1 MPTAV
6 EYRHDAADRDLE
18 RRVLSFLERG
28 HRPGLRSLM
37 VEACNGTVTLRGQ
50 VRTFYEKQLG
60 HDCCRRVAGVVKLID
75 AIDVV
80 PGEGSTASVA

>member
-1 MPTAV
+1 MPSAATNSVQAV
-6 EYRHDAADRDLE
+6 DRDLE
-18 RRVLSFLERG
+18 RRVIGFLARS
-28 HRPGLRSLM
+28 HMPGLRHVE

-50 VRTFYEKQLG
+50 VATFYEKQLG

-80 PGEGSTASVA
+80 YDMQPSAVA